1 MQHQSSRGLHSR
13 MIDILLAALI
23 LATTG
28 AFLQIGGTSWD
39 VTSHLLQRPE
49 SFFTP
54 SHAVLYAG
62 VGMLTIAAGIGGILL
77 LRYKELRTKSFASAF
92 KLLIIGSGIALV
104 AGPADFWWHQTFGV
118 DGLLS
123 PTHLTLATGML
134 INSVA
139 VVLGLARII
148 VHFSSKSKKLMI
160 KGALIPAFSAMWL
173 TLIWY
178 VHMFALPLSNGQ
190 HFNFNLDPIVETMIA
205 IVALPLICSI
215 VFLTA
220 SKTIGG
226 VGGDGGKFGA
236 ASAVAIVLIGMNV
249 FASIVPSY
257 RAVAFLPWYALIVYP
272 TVIIADL
279 ILNTSLIKKISEKSN
294 MIIAGAIIG
303 SAFYMID
310 FPWINLTFTHL
321 LLPTHTFITDHIAN
335 TIPYFLITLPITS
348 TITIIPGA
356 IIGALSSSIFSLYTR
371 KRVQRQNESMP
382 SQL

>member
-1 MQHQSSRGLHSR
+1 M
-13 MIDILLAALI
+13 MDILLAALI

-54 SHAVLYAG
+54 SHALLYAG
-62 VGMLTIAAGIGGILL
+62 VGMLTIAAGTGGTLL
-77 LRYKELRTKSFASAF
+77 SRNKELRTKSFATAF

-139 VVLGLARII
+139 VVLGFARII

-160 KGALIPAFSAMWL
+160 KCALIPAFAAMWL

-190 HFNFNLDPIVETMIA
+190 HFNFNLDPIAETIIA
-205 IVALPLICSI
+205 IVALPLICSV

-220 SKTIGG
+220 SKTIGN
-226 VGGDGGKFGA
+226 GGKFGA

-257 RAVAFLPWYALIVYP
+257 RAVSFLPWYALIVYP

-279 ILNTSLIKKISEKSN
+279 ILNTSLLKISEKSKK
-294 MIIAGAIIG
+294 IIAGAVIG

-321 LLPTHTFITDHIAN
+321 LLPTHTFITEHIAN

-348 TITIIPGA
+348 IMTIIPGA
-356 IIGALSSSIFSLYTR
+356 IIGALSSSIFSLYNR

>member
-1 MQHQSSRGLHSR
+1 MEHQSSHVLRSR
-13 MIDILLAALI
+13 TMELLLAVLI
-23 LATTG
+23 LTTTG
-28 AFLQIGGTSWD
+28 VFLQIGGTSWD

-54 SHAVLYAG
+54 SHTLLYTG
-62 VGMLTIAAGIGGILL
+62 VGMVTIAAVIGAILL
-77 LRYKELRTKSFASAF
+77 LTNKELRAKSFATAF
-92 KLLIIGSGIALV
+92 KLFIIGSGIALV

-160 KGALIPAFSAMWL
+160 KGALIPAFAAMWL

-178 VHMFALPLSNGQ
+178 VHLFALPLSNGL
-190 HFNFNLDPIVETMIA
+190 HFNFNLDPIAETLIA
-205 IVALPLICSI
+205 IVALPLIGSI

-220 SKTIGG
+220 AKTIGG
-226 VGGDGGKFGA
+226 DRKFGA
-236 ASAVAIVLIGMNV
+236 ASAVAILLIGINV

-257 RAVAFLPWYALIVYP
+257 RAVSFLPWYALIVYP

-279 ILNTSLIKKISEKSN
+279 VLNTSLLKKSSEESK
-294 MIIAGAIIG
+294 MVIAGAIIG
-303 SAFYMID
+303 AAIYVID

-321 LLPTHTFITDHIAN
+321 LLPTHTFITDLIAN
-335 TIPYFLITLPITS
+335 TIPYFLITLPIS
-348 TITIIPGA
+348 SIMTIIPGA
-356 IIGALSSSIFSLYTR
+356 IIGALSTSIFSLYKR
-371 KRVQRQNESMP
+371 KQVQRQNESM
-382 SQL
+382 SAQL

>member
-1 MQHQSSRGLHSR
+1 

-77 LRYKELRTKSFASAF
+77 LRNKELRTKSYATAF

-139 VVLGLARII
+139 VVLGLAGII
-148 VHFSSKSKKLMI
+148 VHLSKSKKLMI
-160 KGALIPAFSAMWL
+160 KGALIPAFAAMWL

-178 VHMFALPLSNGQ
+178 VHMFVLPLSNGQ

-205 IVALPLICSI
+205 IVALPLICSV
-215 VFLTA
+215 VFLAA

-226 VGGDGGKFGA
+226 VGGDGGKYGA
-236 ASAVAIVLIGMNV
+236 ASAVVIVLIGMNV

-279 ILNTSLIKKISEKSN
+279 VLNTSLLKKISEKSK

-321 LLPTHTFITDHIAN
+321 LLPTHAFITDHIAN

-348 TITIIPGA
+348 IMTIIPGA
-356 IIGALSSSIFSLYTR
+356 IIGALSSSIFSLYNR
-371 KRVQRQNESMP
+371 KRVQRQNEGMP

>member
-1 MQHQSSRGLHSR
+1 MRSRKMDL
-13 MIDILLAALI
+13 LLAALV
-23 LATTG
+23 LGTTG

-54 SHAVLYAG
+54 SHTLLYTG

-77 LRYKELRTKSFASAF
+77 LRNKEFRTKSFATAF
-92 KLLIIGSGIALV
+92 KVFMIGSGIALV

-134 INSVA
+134 INSVG

-148 VHFSSKSKKLMI
+148 VHFSSRTKKLMI
-160 KGALIPAFSAMWL
+160 TGALIPAFAAMWL

-178 VHMFALPLSNGQ
+178 VHLFALPLSNGQ
-190 HFNFNLDPIVETMIA
+190 HFNFNLDHSAEALIA
-205 IVALPLICSI
+205 IVALPMIGSI
-215 VFLTA
+215 GFLTA

-226 VGGDGGKFGA
+226 GNFGA
-236 ASAVAIVLIGMNV
+236 ASAVAIVLIGINV

-257 RAVAFLPWYALIVYP
+257 RAVSFLPWYALIVYP

-279 ILNTSLIKKISEKSN
+279 ILNTSLLKKSSEKSK
-294 MIIAGAIIG
+294 MIIAGAIMG
-303 SAFYMID
+303 SASYVID

-321 LLPTHTFITDHIAN
+321 LLPTHTFIADLIAN
-335 TIPYFLITLPITS
+335 SIPYFLITLPITS
-348 TITIIPGA
+348 VMTLVPA
-356 IIGALSSSIFSLYTR
+356 ISSSIFFLYQR
-371 KRVQRQNESMP
+371 KEVQRQNESM
-382 SQL
+382 SAAQL

>member
-1 MQHQSSRGLHSR
+1 MEHQSSPVLRSR
-13 MIDILLAALI
+13 TLDPLLTALI
-23 LATTG
+23 LATIG

-54 SHAVLYAG
+54 SHTLLYTG
-62 VGMLTIAAGIGGILL
+62 VGMVTISAGIGGILL
-77 LRYKELRTKSFASAF
+77 LTNKELRTKSFATAF
-92 KLLIIGSGIALV
+92 KLFIIGSGIALV

-139 VVLGLARII
+139 VVLGLARFIEQ
-148 VHFSSKSKKLMI
+148 FSSKNKKLMI
-160 KGALIPAFSAMWL
+160 KCALIPAFAAMWL

-178 VHMFALPLSNGQ
+178 VHMFALPLSNGL
-190 HFNFNLDPIVETMIA
+190 HFDFNLDPIAETLIA
-205 IVALPLICSI
+205 IVALPLIGSI

-226 VGGDGGKFGA
+226 GGKFGA
-236 ASAVAIVLIGMNV
+236 ASAVAIVLIGINV

-257 RAVAFLPWYALIVYP
+257 RAVSFLPWYALIVYP

-279 ILNTSLIKKISEKSN
+279 VLNTSLLKKSSEKSK
-294 MIIAGAIIG
+294 MVIAGAIIG
-303 SAFYMID
+303 AAIYVID

-321 LLPTHTFITDHIAN
+321 LLPPHTFITDLIAN
-335 TIPYFLITLPITS
+335 TIPYFLITLPVVSIM
-348 TITIIPGA
+348 TIIPGA
-356 IIGALSSSIFSLYTR
+356 IIGALSTSIFSLYKR
-371 KRVQRQNESMP
+371 KQVQRQNESM
-382 SQL
+382 SAQL

>member
-1 MQHQSSRGLHSR
+1 MQHQSSRVLHSR
-13 MIDILLAALI
+13 TIDILLAALL

-54 SHAVLYAG
+54 SHAVLYTG

-77 LRYKELRTKSFASAF
+77 LRYKELRTKSFATAF

-104 AGPADFWWHQTFGV
+104 AGPTDFWWHQTFGV

-148 VHFSSKSKKLMI
+148 AHFSSKSKKLMI
-160 KGALIPAFSAMWL
+160 KGALIPAFAAMWL

-205 IVALPLICSI
+205 IVALPLIYSV

-220 SKTIGG
+220 SKTIRG

-279 ILNTSLIKKISEKSN
+279 ILNTSLLKKISEKSK

-303 SAFYMID
+303 SAFYLID

-348 TITIIPGA
+348 IITIIPGA
-356 IIGALSSSIFSLYTR
+356 IIGALSSSIFSLCNR
-371 KRVQRQNESMP
+371 KRVERQNEGMP